1 MLDIKMKK
9 KNIKREQKKYIVDGW
24 VVQDFFFGEWFEAES
39 SSEGWNRGVDHVPC
53 AVPDLTIKV
62 VVLYK

>member
-1 MLDIKMKK
+1 MYYNA
-9 KNIKREQKKYIVDGW
+9 KNTIREQNKYIVDGW
-24 VVQDFFFGEWFEAES
+24 ILQDFFLGEWFEAEP

-53 AVPDLTIKV
+53 AVPHLTMEV